1 MSSLK
6 DETINHII
14 DIEGGYV
21 NDPSDSGGETKY
33 GITKRVA
40 VKCGYTDDMKL
51 LPKSLAFQIYSQRY
65 WDAISLDDIEQRSQ
79 NLAKELAD
87 TSVNMGTGR
96 AAEFLQRSLNALN
109 SQGTLFADLTVD
121 RDIGPATLRAL
132 DAFMAKRG
140 VNGEL
145 VLFRAL
151 NSLQGAFYIELVE
164 RRQKDE
170 AFIYGWLLN
179 RVA

>member
-1 MSSLK
+1 MK
-6 DETINHII
+6 F
-14 DIEGGYV
+14 
-21 NDPSDSGGETKY
+21 
-33 GITKRVA
+33 
-40 VKCGYTDDMKL
+40 GYTDDMKL

-79 NLAKELAD
+79 NIAKELAD

-109 SQGTLFADLTVD
+109 SQGALFADLTVD
-121 RDIGPATLRAL
+121 RDIGLATLRAL

-140 VNGEL
+140 TNGEL